1 MYGAVREQLRAT
13 LEEIRGA
20 GLYKNERQL
29 ASPQS
34 ARIRTGGAGEV
45 LNFCANNYLGLAD
58 HPSVVAAAKAALDE
72 WGFGMASVRF
82 ICGTQTQHTALESR
96 LSWLLKTEATIL
108 YSSCFDANG
117 GLFEVLLDEQD
128 AVISDEL
135 NHASIID
142 GIRLCK
148 AQRYRYRNRDMS
160 DLATQLG
167 AASSARRRLIVTDGV
182 FSMDGYLAPLRE
194 ICDLA
199 EQHGAMVMVD
209 DSHAVGF
216 VGASGAGTPELAGV
230 QDRVDVVSG
239 TLGKAL
245 GGASG
250 GYISAR
256 AEIVELLRQRSR
268 PYLFSNAVAPSV
280 VAGSLAALDLIAGSS
295 GGPPG
300 SGNAAAGGV
309 AAGGDARAQ
318 LRENTALFR
327 RRMLEEGFDV
337 LPGEHPIAPVMF
349 GDAAL
354 AGRIAD
360 AMLEHGVYVI
370 ASSYPVV
377 PQGKARIRVQLSA
390 AHSAADVETCVAA
403 FVSARSAVG

>member
-1 MYGAVREQLRAT
+1 MFGAVRDQLRET
-13 LEEIRGA
+13 LEEIRSA
-20 GLYKNERQL
+20 GLYKSERQL
-29 ASPQS
+29 DSPQS
-34 ARIRTGGAGEV
+34 SHVLSGGREV

-58 HPSVVAAAKAALDE
+58 HPSVVAAAKTALDE

-82 ICGTQTQHTALESR
+82 ICGTQAHHTELESR
-96 LSWLLKTEATIL
+96 LSQFLGTEATIL

-117 GLFEVLLDEQD
+117 GVFEVLLEEND

-148 AQRYRYRNRDMS
+148 ASRYRYKNRDMA
-160 DLATQLG
+160 DLEAQLS
-167 AASSARRRLIVTDGV
+167 AASGARRRLVVTDGV
-182 FSMDGYLAPLRE
+182 FSMDGYLAPLAD

-199 EQHGAMVMVD
+199 EKYDAMVMVD

-216 VGASGAGTPELAGV
+216 IGASGAGTPELAGV
-230 QDRVDVVSG
+230 RDRVDLVSG

-250 GYISAR
+250 GYVSAR

-280 VAGSLAALDLIAGSS
+280 VAGSLAALDLVASS
-295 GGPPG
+295 
-300 SGNAAAGGV
+300 A
-309 AAGGDARAQ
+309 DARET
-318 LRENTALFR
+318 LRANTALFR
-327 RRMLEEGFDV
+327 SRMTDAEFDV

-354 AGRIAD
+354 AGRIAEE
-360 AMLEHGVYVI
+360 MLGHGVYVI
-370 ASSYPVV
+370 AFSYPVV

-390 AHSAADVETCVAA
+390 AHSEADVETCIQAFIAA
-403 FVSARSAVG
+403 RTAVVG